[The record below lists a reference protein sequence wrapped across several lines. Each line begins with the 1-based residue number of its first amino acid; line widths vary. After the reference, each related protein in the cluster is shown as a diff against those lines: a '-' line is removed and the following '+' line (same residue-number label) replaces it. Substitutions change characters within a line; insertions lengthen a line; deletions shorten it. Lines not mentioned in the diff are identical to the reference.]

1 MSDLQGKDTLEVHE
15 MLSLILQAR
24 KLGTTY

>member
-15 MLSLILQAR
+15 MLSLILQDR
-24 KLGTTY
+24 KLGATY